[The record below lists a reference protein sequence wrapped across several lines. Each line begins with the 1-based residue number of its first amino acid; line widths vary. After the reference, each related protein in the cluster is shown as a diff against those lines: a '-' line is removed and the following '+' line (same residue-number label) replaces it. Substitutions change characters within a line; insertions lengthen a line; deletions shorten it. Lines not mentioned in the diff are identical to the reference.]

1 MTQRR
6 GSHKIVYVL
15 AQGISLRLTQSSVVA
30 VLLQLSGC
38 AATITV
44 EFPDNT
50 RWQFTANRLV
60 GLIAIFAVVVSV
72 MHLGFRL
79 VRWYMPDRRSNSD

>member
-1 MTQRR
+1 MNRR
-6 GSHKIVYVL
+6 TVLPSTTRAIV
-15 AQGISLRLTQSSVVA
+15 AA
-30 VLLQLSGC
+30 VLLELSGC

-60 GLIAIFAVVVSV
+60 GLIAIFVVVV
-72 MHLGFRL
+72 LAMHLGFKL
-79 VRWYMPDRRSNSD
+79 VRWYMPDGRPNSD

>member
-1 MTQRR
+1 MIYDTCHRSTVLPSTTR
-6 GSHKIVYVL
+6 AIV
-15 AQGISLRLTQSSVVA
+15 AA
-30 VLLQLSGC
+30 VLLELSGC

-60 GLIAIFAVVVSV
+60 GLIAIFVVVV
-72 MHLGFRL
+72 LIMHLGFKL